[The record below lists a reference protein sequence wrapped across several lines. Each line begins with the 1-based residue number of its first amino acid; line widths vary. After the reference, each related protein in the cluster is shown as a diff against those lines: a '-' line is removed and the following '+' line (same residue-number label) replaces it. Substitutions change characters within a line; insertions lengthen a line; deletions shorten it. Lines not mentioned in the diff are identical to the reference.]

1 MPFTFCHPAIILP
14 LNKFGE
20 KRISLTGLVI
30 GSIVP
35 DFEYFIRMSVYSK
48 YSHTVSGVFYFDLPL
63 ALLLTFIFHYS
74 LRTKL
79 IINLPQMIRSRWEN
93 CRDFKW
99 MPYVKHHWI
108 VVIYSILLGTCSHLL
123 WDSFTHSGGYFVS
136 KIQLLQGNI
145 FLFGHPLPGYKI
157 AQHLSSFAGFI
168 IIAGAVYSMPA
179 EKVSKR
185 KGRWRYWFFIFL
197 CAGLIVLFR
206 MSAGGGWSLGN
217 LTVSAIAA
225 ILLSMVIIPS
235 IPFAHENSVIRDQ
248 EEY

>member
-14 LNKFGE
+14 LNKLGE

-35 DFEYFIRMSVYSK
+35 DFEYFIRMNVYSK
-48 YSHTVSGVFYFDLPL
+48 YSHTLPGVFYFDLPL

-79 IINLPQMIRSRWEN
+79 MDNLPQMIRSRWVN

-99 MPYVKHHWI
+99 VSYVKHHWI
-108 VVIYSILLGTCSHLL
+108 VVIYSILLGVFSHLL
-123 WDSFTHSGGYFVS
+123 WDSFTHRDGYFVS
-136 KIQLLQGNI
+136 HIRSLQVNI

-185 KGRWRYWFFIFL
+185 QGKWRFWFQIFL
-197 CAGLIVLFR
+197 CAGSIVFFR
-206 MSAGGGWSLGN
+206 MVAGGRWSLGN

-235 IPFAHENSVIRDQ
+235 IPFVHENSVIRDQ
-248 EEY
+248 EQH